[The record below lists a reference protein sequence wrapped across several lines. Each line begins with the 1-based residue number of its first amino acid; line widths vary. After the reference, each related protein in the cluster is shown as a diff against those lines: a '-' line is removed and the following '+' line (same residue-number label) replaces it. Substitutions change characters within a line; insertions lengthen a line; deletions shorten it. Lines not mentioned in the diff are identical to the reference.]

1 MSKFGEVNASRFI
14 RCTRLILARALGH
27 QACHS
32 SLGRH
37 LFRFHHCWTTTNG
50 RNIRRLV
57 NPASHQFRMTAVE
70 LHNTTEVLLA
80 MCQIE
85 SLLTSNCRRNR
96 NCMTLSTFSMQSPPI
111 QSITGYLA
119 SSCSIYVCENDS
131 KAYTQ
136 SSRLLSILCWW
147 NRTNS
152 AKIKNIRC
160 RRTVTR
166 SKTRPMIS
174 TMCSTGW
181 KPTTSR

>member
-1 MSKFGEVNASRFI
+1 MG
-14 RCTRLILARALGH
+14 
-27 QACHS
+27 
-32 SLGRH
+32 
-37 LFRFHHCWTTTNG
+37 TNG

-70 LHNTTEVLLA
+70 IHNTTEAKQKLHDALNILDA
-80 MCQIE
+80 I
-85 SLLTSNCRRNR
+85 SAY
-96 NCMTLSTFSMQSPPI
+96 
-111 QSITGYLA
+111 SIHHRLPGEQLFD
-119 SSCSIYVCENDS
+119 IRVRNDS